1 MTEQVNVDR
10 YVAAGMSLWR
20 AIQWIDC
27 NLLRRSDPVLGWRAV
42 LRETRASPEH
52 YWRT

>member
-20 AIQWIDC
+20 AIKWIDRTF
-27 NLLRRSDPVLGWRAV
+27 LRPYDPVVGWHAII
-42 LRETRASPEH
+42 RETRAKPGPRWH
-52 YWRT
+52 I